1 MQSKKLNSLY
11 LSFFFT
17 LVLILSSTNVIA
29 ATKSKSTGNTSTS
42 IKVQFYN
49 GSLSSTDNTIYPNF
63 RIYNNGKST
72 ISLSSITVR
81 YYYTIDIDKVQNFQS
96 YRSSVDTKYVT
107 GTFHKLNTPLDKA
120 DYYLEIGFNKKAG
133 NLASG
138 SYVDVQS
145 RISMYDMSYYVQT
158 NDYSF
163 NNSSTSYID
172 WTKTTGYINGT
183 LIWGTEPLPTAPT
196 STPTPIKTYIPT
208 PTVVITPTAIPT
220 YTYTAAPTLKP
231 TLTPIL
237 TATPT
242 LKPTASPILT
252 PIPTPKPTAFP
263 TPIVTPTQK
272 PTATPILTPTPTQK
286 PTTTPILTATPTPKP
301 TVAPTSTSAP
311 TKRILGFTTYYY
323 SGDKSSY
330 NSMVSNPG
338 FIDEI
343 ATATHITDGYGNI
356 TGILP
361 AEQISYANSNNITTT
376 LLVGNSFSGDVAKM
390 LLESQANRSNF
401 KSNLV
406 NILKNNN
413 YKGVNIDIEGIYSS
427 NRNHYTTFLSEI
439 YSALK
444 PLGYTMSVSVPAKT
458 ADNPNYTW
466 NYAYDYAA
474 ISNYADYILL
484 MTYDEHYPGGSA
496 GPVASI
502 GWVNNV
508 VKYATTVIPKE
519 KIYLGLAAYGYDW
532 SGNETKAY
540 SINGIY
546 NLATSNGAVIN
557 WDNVSKSSYFSYIDS
572 SGKNH
577 TVWFENS
584 MSIEYK
590 LDLVNSYNLGGV
602 GIWRLGLENSDY
614 WNVIKSKIR

>member
-1 MQSKKLNSLY
+1 MIPKKLISLY
-11 LSFFFT
+11 ISFIFI
-17 LVLILSSTNVIA
+17 LILILSPFDAFA
-29 ATKSKSTGNTSTS
+29 AAKSNGNASTS

-49 GSLSSTDNTIYPNF
+49 NSLSSTDNTIYPNF

-81 YYYTIDIDKVQNFQS
+81 YYYTVDANKAQS
-96 YRSSVDTKYVT
+96 IQVYKSNVNTQYVT
-107 GTFHKLNTPLDKA
+107 GTLHKLQTPLNSA

-145 RISMYDMSYYVQT
+145 KISRNDMSYYDQA
-158 NDYSF
+158 NDFSF
-163 NNSSTSYID
+163 NSSSTSYID
-172 WTKTTGYINGT
+172 WHKTTGYINGT
-183 LIWGTEPLPTAPT
+183 LIWGTEPLPIAPT
-196 STPTPIKTYIPT
+196 SAPTPINTYSPT
-208 PTVVITPTAIPT
+208 PTAVITPTVIPT
-220 YTYTAAPTLKP
+220 YTP
-231 TLTPIL
+231 

-242 LKPTASPILT
+242 LKPS
-252 PIPTPKPTAFP
+252 PTPTAVSTPMLTATPTS
-263 TPIVTPTQK
+263 TPTQK
-272 PTATPILTPTPTQK
+272 PTVTPVPTPTPTQK
-286 PTTTPILTATPTPKP
+286 PTVTPIPTATPTQKPTYTPTLTTAPTPKP
-301 TVAPTSTSAP
+301 TVTPTPTSAP
-311 TKRILGFTTYYY
+311 TKKILGFTTYYY
-323 SGDKSSY
+323 AGDKSSY
-330 NSMVSNPG
+330 NSMVSNSG

-361 AEQISYANSNNITTT
+361 TEQISYANANNITST
-376 LLVGNSFSGDVAKM
+376 LLVGNNFSGDIAKT
-390 LLESQANRSNF
+390 LLESSTNRSKF
-401 KSNLV
+401 KSNLL
-406 NILKNNN
+406 NILKTNN

-439 YSALK
+439 YAALK
-444 PLGYTMSVSVPAKT
+444 PLGYTISVSVPAKT

-474 ISNYADYILL
+474 ISKYADYVLL
-484 MTYDEHYPGGSA
+484 MTYDEHYPGGSP
-496 GPVASI
+496 GSVASI

-508 VKYATTVIPKE
+508 IKYATTVIPKE

-532 SGNETKAY
+532 VGTETKAY

-546 NLATSNGAVIN
+546 NLAASYGATIN

-572 SGKNH
+572 NGKSH

-590 LDLVNSYNLGGV
+590 LDLVNSYDLGGI